1 MGEKKTPI
9 EIFEFLLL
17 ITIVFHRL
25 LSGEWIDVGKN
36 EVKKSVSFIFSDGHW
51 TQDLVYARPKAVQL
65 NFIY

>member
-36 EVKKSVSFIFSDGHW
+36 EVKKSVSFIFSDGH
-51 TQDLVYARPKAVQL
+51 
-65 NFIY
+65 